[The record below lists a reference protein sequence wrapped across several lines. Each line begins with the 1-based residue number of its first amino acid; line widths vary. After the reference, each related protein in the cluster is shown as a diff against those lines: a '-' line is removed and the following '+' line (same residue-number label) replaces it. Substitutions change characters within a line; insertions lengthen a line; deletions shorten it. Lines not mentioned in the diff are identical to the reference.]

1 MKNRIAGTCFVSVDG
16 VQLELGGKV
25 SVSLDASEKE
35 GLAGLSGVAGF
46 KEVPRVPYI
55 DVEAFVPKDFPMAK
69 LTSGEDMTIT
79 ADLANGTSGVLTG
92 AWLAGAT
99 EVDAAEGK
107 VNLKFEGKS
116 GKWI

>member
-25 SVSLDASEKE
+25 SLSLDASEKE
-35 GLAGLSGVAGF
+35 GLAGLSGVAGY
-46 KEVPRVPYI
+46 KETPRVPYI
-55 DVEAFVPKDFPMAK
+55 DIECFVPNDFPMSK
-69 LTSGEDMTIT
+69 LTSGDDMTIT
-79 ADLANGTSGVLTG
+79 ADLANGTSGVLSG

-107 VNLKFEGKS
+107 TNLKFEGKS